1 LPSKGQLELFNRYF
15 DQLAAQRGFFSVQDK
30 LSLQRELRTAAA
42 DQGTVPI
49 SLTQLARVQV
59 SDPRLQ
65 AILNGQEVSLGG
77 VIVESGQATTRQR
90 LAGMSN
96 GSKLLVMLAII
107 LLPILLFLGFLL
119 IRGKG
124 DSAPT
129 VTPTV
134 TRTLTPFPT
143 ATPTATPPVAPIAT
157 PYALVL
163 NNDDASVARG
173 PNDPVSVE
181 FGGVA
186 FELTRSKLDN
196 GEWLPVLAE
205 WLDGSELRRVV
216 AVPFSQEVGQ
226 AVARLKYGDILRLRL
241 GSSEVVE
248 YRLVDIARLTR
259 HQIEVL
265 SSLSPSLVI
274 VLHSERASE
283 RYVLIGE
290 AFQPCPGDCTSLTP
304 TPQST
309 AFVTPTTPPT
319 STDTPTLTS
328 SPTITLTPT
337 PWLDFTP
344 PVAVTIII
352 TETQTVINQVAGL
365 QLTIVSCSRVAQI
378 SSREGRFMVC
388 DVTLTALSDKVAYSG
403 QSLAI
408 TEFAQVSQTADW
420 WPPAVSVAGMIGDGS
435 LSRNGTVNGKVAGEV
450 VKKGSGL
457 NNSSDPVLLW
467 EQAGTRFVIYLEH

>member
-1 LPSKGQLELFNRYF
+1 MTSKAQLELFTKYF
-15 DQLAAQRGFFSVQDK
+15 DQLAAQRGCFSVQDK
-30 LSLQRELRTAAA
+30 LELERELRTSAVE
-42 DQGTVPI
+42 QGTVPI
-49 SLTQLARVQV
+49 SLTQLARVDV

-65 AILNGQEVSLGG
+65 AVLTGQEVSLGG
-77 VIVESGQATTRQR
+77 VMVGAEKGTARQR
-90 LAGMSN
+90 LAGMGN
-96 GSKLLVMLAII
+96 GSKVLVMLVIGI
-107 LLPILLFLGFLL
+107 LPMLIFIGFLAASNKT
-119 IRGKG
+119 KG
-124 DSAPT
+124 SPT
-129 VTPTV
+129 VTSTV
-134 TRTLTPFPT
+134 TLTSTFPPTATLTPTKPT
-143 ATPTATPPVAPIAT
+143 TLPST

-163 NNDDASVARG
+163 NNDDANVARG

-186 FELTRSKLDN
+186 YELTRSKLEN
-196 GEWLPVLAE
+196 GEWNPVLAE

-248 YRLVDIARLTR
+248 YLLVNIARLKR

-265 SSLSPSLVI
+265 SSLSPSLAI

-290 AFQPCPGDCTSLTP
+290 AIQPCPGDCSNLTATAILVTPTNTKTSTETP
-304 TPQST
+304 TPT
-309 AFVTPTTPPT
+309 V
-319 STDTPTLTS
+319 

-344 PVAVTIII
+344 PAIVSVVI

-365 QLTIVSCSRVAQI
+365 RLTIISCSRVAQI
-378 SSREGRFMVC
+378 GSREGRFMVC
-388 DVTLTALSDKVAYSG
+388 DVTLTALRDGVAYSG

-420 WPPAVSVAGMIGDGS
+420 WPPTVSVSGMIGDGILS
-435 LSRNGTVNGKVAGEV
+435 LNSLVSGKVAGEV
-450 VKKGSGL
+450 AKKGSGL
-457 NNSSDPVLLW
+457 NHDSDPVLLW
-467 EQAGTRFVIYLEH
+467 EQAGIRFVIYLEH